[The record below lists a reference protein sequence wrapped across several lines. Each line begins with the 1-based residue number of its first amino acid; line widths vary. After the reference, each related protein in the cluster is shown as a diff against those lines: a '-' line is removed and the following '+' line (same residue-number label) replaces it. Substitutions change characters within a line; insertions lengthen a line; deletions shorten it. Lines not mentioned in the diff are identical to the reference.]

1 MAEQKSSQQLAVEK
15 LQGELKKAKNK
26 PFAEPIIE
34 HLIKRCQE
42 DAGFAEDVLGEK
54 KTYDNCDAYI
64 YNLARKEAGNNRQVA
79 IRNDTVFEWAED
91 YYRMEKAWEPS
102 KGNTQKAVPSKASKI
117 KSEKKNSTKSTK
129 SVNDAKTETKSVS
142 ETGEV
147 TKTEANTV
155 DKGKPNKS
163 DEAKAATKQKE
174 KKAEPKRRQ
183 NDISGQL
190 TLFDLM

>member
-15 LQGELKKAKNK
+15 LQDELKKAKNK
-26 PFAEPIIE
+26 AFAEPIIE

-54 KTYDNCDAYI
+54 KTYVNCDAYI
-64 YNLARKEAGNNRQVA
+64 YSLAKKEAGNSRQVA

-102 KGNTQKAVPSKASKI
+102 KGNAQKTAPSKTSKN
-117 KSEKKNSTKSTK
+117 KSEKKIPAKTTN
-129 SVNDAKTETKSVS
+129 SVNDAKSETKSVS
-142 ETGEV
+142 QTVEA
-147 TKTEANTV
+147 TKTETNTV
-155 DKGKPNKS
+155 DKGKPDNPAG
-163 DEAKAATKQKE
+163 AKPATKQKE
-174 KKAEPKRRQ
+174 KKPEPKRKQ